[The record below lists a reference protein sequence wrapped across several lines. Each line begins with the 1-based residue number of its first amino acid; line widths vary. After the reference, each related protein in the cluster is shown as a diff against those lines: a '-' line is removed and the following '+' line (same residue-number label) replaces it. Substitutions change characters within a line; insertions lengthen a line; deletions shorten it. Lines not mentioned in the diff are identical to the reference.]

1 MQFLM
6 PRLQRSLRLMVLLFL
21 QPRTPSSWSP
31 LSGLDTAIF
40 DLMSTPRIT
49 HQFQKNANHFD
60 KHLISETPSISLHT
74 ALTLSCMCEIESPG
88 DILQQ
93 NILEYVSYFTRRVMS
108 NYQYILVE
116 RDERVCIV
124 TLNRPKELNALN
136 THLVGELADALEE
149 FDRDDEIRCIVLT
162 GVGERAFAAGADI
175 KEMSD
180 KSPIDMLLGGFE
192 NWNRIR
198 RIKKP
203 LIAAVGGYALGGGC
217 ELAMHCDMIVASAN
231 ARFGQLE
238 ITLGLIPGEGGTKG
252 RACTLGKYRA
262 MEMVLTGAN
271 FTAQEMA
278 DHGLVNR
285 VVPKGEHLNEA
296 LKLAKTV
303 AAQAPLAAR
312 LAKDAVLAAFETT
325 LEQGLANERKNFFL
339 LFASEDMREGTRAF
353 IEKRKAD
360 FQGR

>member
-1 MQFLM
+1 
-6 PRLQRSLRLMVLLFL
+6 
-21 QPRTPSSWSP
+21 
-31 LSGLDTAIF
+31 
-40 DLMSTPRIT
+40 
-49 HQFQKNANHFD
+49 
-60 KHLISETPSISLHT
+60 
-74 ALTLSCMCEIESPG
+74 
-88 DILQQ
+88 
-93 NILEYVSYFTRRVMS
+93 MS

-116 RDERVCIV
+116 RDERVGIV

-136 THLVGELADALEE
+136 TDLVGELADALEE

-162 GVGERAFAAGADI
+162 GAGERAFAAGADI
-175 KEMSD
+175 KEMSN

-198 RIKKP
+198 RIKTP

-217 ELAMHCDMIVASAN
+217 ELAMHCDMIVASEN
-231 ARFGQLE
+231 AQFGQPE
-238 ITLGLIPGEGGTKG
+238 IKLGIIPGAGGTQ
-252 RACTLGKYRA
+252 RLARTFGKYRA

-353 IEKRKAD
+353 VEKRKAD
-360 FQGR
+360 FQGK